1 MDADYRRNSKRL
13 RDEIAAEG
21 GMQWDGRPEDM
32 VRTRLRAFRQL
43 APRCASAIFCSPPST
58 ARQCALT
65 RPRPSASAVQQL
77 FRFARGTFV

>member
-43 APRCASAIFCSPPST
+43 APRLCVRDLLLATQHS
-58 ARQCALT
+58 
-65 RPRPSASAVQQL
+65 
-77 FRFARGTFV
+77 